1 MSDSRSR
8 GGTQGSGRGA
18 GTQSEKT
25 PATRKSQP
33 TMKFKCTQENL
44 SKALATVNKAVS
56 VKATLPILGNIL
68 FTAKGGTLSLS
79 TTNLETSIQT
89 TVHASVEED
98 GIVAVPAKLFT
109 EFVSTLTPGALEIV
123 TEANSIKIASASSN
137 AKFTCMSAEDF
148 PAIPS
153 AKAGVQV
160 GLNAKE
166 FTSAV
171 AVCAFCAAVGDSR
184 PALTGAL
191 LKKIGSEFVVVA
203 TDGFRLSEKKISLDQ
218 QTGEDFSLLVPA
230 KTLSEVSRMFS
241 NSEEALKL
249 SYSSEENLAVF
260 QCDTVV
266 ASIRVLDGEF
276 PDYTRIIPQSHT
288 LTARV
293 ASAELLQS
301 IKLANV
307 FAKDSKE
314 GNNLMR
320 MTLDPSGDCSVYSAT
335 AQSGEGSANLKMEV
349 EGAEPLTLSFNSK
362 YLLDFLNAV
371 RCEDLEI
378 STNGESVP
386 CMFRSPQLNDFLHL
400 IMPVKV
406 NN

>member
-1 MSDSRSR
+1 
-8 GGTQGSGRGA
+8 
-18 GTQSEKT
+18 
-25 PATRKSQP
+25 
-33 TMKFKCTQENL
+33 MKFKCTQENL
-44 SKALATVNKAVS
+44 SKALAIVNKAVS

-68 FTAKGGTLSLS
+68 FTAKGGTLTLS

-89 TVHASVEED
+89 TAHASVEED

-109 EFVSTLTPGALEIV
+109 EFVSTLSSGALDV
-123 TEANSIKIASASSN
+123 ATEVNSIKVISATSS

-153 AKAGVQV
+153 AKAGVEIS
-160 GLNAKE
+160 LNSKE
-166 FTSAV
+166 FASAV

-184 PALTGAL
+184 PALTGVL
-191 LKKIGSEFVVVA
+191 LKRTGTDFIVVA
-203 TDGFRLSEKKISLDQ
+203 TDGFRLSEKKLTLDQ
-218 QTGEDFSLLVPA
+218 ETGEDFSLLVPA
-230 KTLSEVSRMFS
+230 KTLGEVARMFS
-241 NSEEALKL
+241 GSEDALKL
-249 SYSSEENLAVF
+249 TYSGSENLAVF
-260 QCDTVV
+260 QSGAVV
-266 ASIRVLDGEF
+266 ASIRILDGEF

-320 MTLDPSGDCSVYSAT
+320 VTLDPSGECDVYSTT
-335 AQSGEGSANLKMEV
+335 AQSGEGSAKLKMEV
-349 EGAEPLTLSFNSK
+349 DGTEPVTLSFNSK

-371 RCEDLEI
+371 KCDELEI
-378 STNGESVP
+378 LTAGESIP
-386 CMFRSPQLNDFLHL
+386 CLFKSPQLDDFLHL
-400 IMPVKV
+400 IMPVKL